1 MLRRIGAKGLLVMA
15 FLVFIVRWL
24 FYSVIDAPVWALVI
38 QLLHGLS
45 FAAFLVGGVTFVSE
59 RTPPGLS
66 ATAQAI
72 YSTVTFGLASITGS
86 MIGGYLYDNVGM
98 QNFFRFFSLL
108 GLAGLAIFLMAG
120 KHKMIS
126 VGEK

>member
-1 MLRRIGAKGLLVMA
+1 
-15 FLVFIVRWL
+15 
-24 FYSVIDAPVWALVI
+24 
-38 QLLHGLS
+38 
-45 FAAFLVGGVTFVSE
+45 
-59 RTPPGLS
+59 
-66 ATAQAI
+66 
-72 YSTVTFGLASITGS
+72 